1 MKKTTPV
8 PTYDLKNDRDLSSFL
23 LGAIRDV
30 RKNELDVDKAIVISQ
45 LADKYT
51 KNEIMRCLKA
61 KITKDNSAFHLDAEI
76 NKALMTKACEEDND
90 QSNQPVNN
98 EQQQQAAV

>member
-1 MKKTTPV
+1 MIKIN
-8 PTYDLKNDRDLSSFL
+8 PTYELKNDSDLSKFL

-30 RKNELDVDKAIVISQ
+30 RKNELDVEKATVISQ

-61 KITKDNSAFHLDAEI
+61 KITKQNDALNVDAEI
-76 NKALMTKACEEDND
+76 NKALMEKVGND
-90 QSNQPVNN
+90 
-98 EQQQQAAV
+98 EL

>member
-1 MKKTTPV
+1 MTKIN
-8 PTYDLKNDRDLSSFL
+8 PTYDLKNDHDLSKFL

-30 RKNELDVDKAIVISQ
+30 RKNELDVERATVISQ

-61 KITKDNSAFHLDAEI
+61 KITKQNDALNLETEI
-76 NKALMTKACEEDND
+76 NKALM
-90 QSNQPVNN
+90 SPVAD
-98 EQQQQAAV
+98 EG

>member
-1 MKKTTPV
+1 MPSIT
-8 PTYDLKNDRDLSSFL
+8 PTYDLKSDADLSKFL

-30 RKNELDVDKAIVISQ
+30 RKNELDVEKATVISQ

-61 KITKDNSAFHLDAEI
+61 KIFKQNDNLNVDGEI
-76 NKALMTKACEEDND
+76 NKALMNKME
-90 QSNQPVNN
+90 
-98 EQQQQAAV
+98 

>member
-1 MKKTTPV
+1 MANLEKTYELQT
-8 PTYDLKNDRDLSSFL
+8 DQDLSKFL

-30 RKNELDVDKAIVISQ
+30 RKDELDVAKAHVISQ

-61 KITKDNSAFHLDAEI
+61 KMSKDKDVLNLDAEI
-76 NKALMTKACEEDND
+76 NKQLMQKTD
-90 QSNQPVNN
+90 
-98 EQQQQAAV
+98 

>member
-1 MKKTTPV
+1 MTKIN
-8 PTYDLKNDRDLSSFL
+8 PTYDLKNDHDLSKFL

-30 RKNELDVDKAIVISQ
+30 RKNELDVETATVISQ

-61 KITKDNSAFHLDAEI
+61 KITKQNDALDLGSEI
-76 NKALMTKACEEDND
+76 NKALM
-90 QSNQPVNN
+90 SPVAD
-98 EQQQQAAV
+98 EG

>member
-1 MKKTTPV
+1 MIHPTPN
-8 PTYDLKNDRDLSSFL
+8 YEMKNDIDLSKFL

-30 RKNELDVDKAIVISQ
+30 RKNELDVERATVISQ

-61 KITKDNSAFHLDAEI
+61 KISKDNSALDIDAEI
-76 NKALMTKACEEDND
+76 NKALMEKVSTNG
-90 QSNQPVNN
+90 S
-98 EQQQQAAV
+98 

>member
-1 MKKTTPV
+1 MTKVT
-8 PTYDLKNDRDLSSFL
+8 PTYELKNDHDLSKFL

-30 RKNELDVDKAIVISQ
+30 RKNKLAVEEATVISQ

-61 KITKDNSAFHLDAEI
+61 KITKDNNGLNVDTEI
-76 NKALMTKACEEDND
+76 NKALMQKVSEHDE
-90 QSNQPVNN
+90 
-98 EQQQQAAV
+98 

>member
-1 MKKTTPV
+1 MTKIN
-8 PTYDLKNDRDLSSFL
+8 PTYELKNDADLSKFL

-30 RKNELDVDKAIVISQ
+30 RKNELDVEKATVISQ

-61 KITKDNSAFHLDAEI
+61 KITKKNDTLNVEAEI
-76 NKALMTKACEEDND
+76 NRALIEKVEDN
-90 QSNQPVNN
+90 
-98 EQQQQAAV
+98 EQ

>member
-1 MKKTTPV
+1 MTKVT
-8 PTYDLKNDRDLSSFL
+8 PTYELKNDADLSKFL

-30 RKNELDVDKAIVISQ
+30 RKNELDVEKATVISQ

-61 KITKDNSAFHLDAEI
+61 KIAKQNDSLNVDAEI
-76 NKALMTKACEEDND
+76 NRALMGKLDDN
-90 QSNQPVNN
+90 V
-98 EQQQQAAV
+98 

>member
-1 MKKTTPV
+1 MTIV
-8 PTYDLKNDRDLSSFL
+8 NPTYELKTDQDLSKFI

-30 RKNELDVDKAIVISQ
+30 RKNELDVDRATVISQ

-61 KITKDNSAFHLDAEI
+61 KITKNNDALDIGAEI
-76 NKALMTKACEEDND
+76 NKALIEKVEE
-90 QSNQPVNN
+90 
-98 EQQQQAAV
+98 E

>member
-1 MKKTTPV
+1 MTKVTPS
-8 PTYDLKNDRDLSSFL
+8 YELKSDLDLSKFL

-30 RKNELDVDKAIVISQ
+30 RKNELDVEKATVISQ

-61 KITKDNSAFHLDAEI
+61 KIRKNNDDLNFGHEV
-76 NKALMTKACEEDND
+76 NKVLTEKVTEDD
-90 QSNQPVNN
+90 
-98 EQQQQAAV
+98 E

>member
-1 MKKTTPV
+1 MSKVMPN
-8 PTYDLKNDRDLSSFL
+8 YELQNDIDLSKFL

-30 RKNELDVDKAIVISQ
+30 RKNELDLDKATVISQ

-61 KITKDNSAFHLDAEI
+61 KIQKKELLDIPGEV
-76 NKALMTKACEEDND
+76 NKLLMTNAG
-90 QSNQPVNN
+90 
-98 EQQQQAAV
+98 

>member
-1 MKKTTPV
+1 MIEPKPS
-8 PTYDLKNDRDLSSFL
+8 YDLKTDSDLSKFL

-30 RKNELDVDKAIVISQ
+30 RKNELDVEKATVISQ

-61 KITKDNSAFHLDAEI
+61 KIKKQTDTLDVGAEMS
-76 NKALMTKACEEDND
+76 KALIQKVDEEEDL
-90 QSNQPVNN
+90 
-98 EQQQQAAV
+98 

>member
-1 MKKTTPV
+1 MIKVT
-8 PTYDLKNDRDLSSFL
+8 PTYDLKNDSDLSKFL

-30 RKNELDVDKAIVISQ
+30 RKNELDVETATVISQ

-61 KITKDNSAFHLDAEI
+61 KITKQNDTLDLESEI
-76 NKALMTKACEEDND
+76 NKALMA
-90 QSNQPVNN
+90 PVAG
-98 EQQQQAAV
+98 E